1 MELKIAGKT
10 AFVATVGRALD
21 PDRPTI
27 LFVHGVGL
35 DHSVWPLPMRYFAR
49 HGRNVLAVDLPGHGR
64 SQGPPL
70 TTIEA
75 MGDWLLKVLDSAGI
89 EQSAFVGH
97 SMGSLVTLA
106 GVARHPV
113 RARALVLIGAS
124 APMPVHERLLAAAQA
139 NAHGAIDM
147 LNIWGHSQAGQIGGV
162 GAPGLWK
169 TGSALRL
176 WEQAAPGVIY
186 ADLKACNDYKEGP
199 THAAQ
204 IACPALVI
212 IGDRDIMT
220 PPSAGRKLASA
231 IAGARTVTIRNSG
244 HALLEEQPN
253 AVLDALTE
261 VL

>member
-1 MELKIAGKT
+1 MELKIDGKT
-10 AFVATVGRALD
+10 AFVATEGKVLD
-21 PDRPTI
+21 PDRASI
-27 LFVHGVGL
+27 LFVHGAGL
-35 DHSVWPLPMRYFAR
+35 DHTVWPLPMRYFAR

-64 SQGPPL
+64 SEGPPL
-70 TTIEA
+70 ETIEA
-75 MGDWLLKVLDSAGI
+75 MGDWLVAVLDAAGLA
-89 EQSAFVGH
+89 QAGFVGH

-106 GVARHPV
+106 GAGRHPA
-113 RARALVLIGAS
+113 RARALVLIGSS

-186 ADLKACNDYKEGP
+186 ADLKACNDYKEGAA
-199 THAAQ
+199 HAARVT
-204 IACPALVI
+204 CPTLVI

-231 IAGARTVTIRNSG
+231 IGGARTVIIRDSG

-253 AVLDALTE
+253 AVLDVLAE

>member
-1 MELKIAGKT
+1 MELKVDGKT
-10 AFVATVGRALD
+10 AFVAVEGKVLD
-21 PDRPTI
+21 RERTSI
-27 LFVHGVGL
+27 LFVHGAGL
-35 DHSVWPLPMRYFAR
+35 DHTVWPLPMRYFAR

-64 SQGPPL
+64 SEGPAL
-70 TTIEA
+70 ETIEA
-75 MGDWLLKVLDSAGI
+75 MGDWLVAVLDAAGLA
-89 EQSAFVGH
+89 QSAFVGH

-106 GVARHPV
+106 GAGRHPA
-113 RARALVLIGAS
+113 RARALVLIGSS
-124 APMPVHERLLAAAQA
+124 APMPVHERLLSAAHA

-147 LNIWGHSQAGQIGGV
+147 LNIWGHSLAGQIGGV

-199 THAAQ
+199 AHAAH
-204 IACPALVI
+204 IRCPTLVI

-231 IAGARTVTIRNSG
+231 IVGSRTVVIRDSG

-253 AVLDALTE
+253 AVLDALIE
-261 VL
+261 IL

>member
-1 MELKIAGKT
+1 MELKIDGKA
-10 AFVATVGRALD
+10 AFVATEGKALD
-21 PDRPTI
+21 QERGSI
-27 LFVHGVGL
+27 LFVHGAGL
-35 DHSVWPLPMRYFAR
+35 DHTVWPLPMRYFAR
-49 HGRNVLAVDLPGHGR
+49 HQRNVLGVDLPGHGR

-70 TTIEA
+70 ETIEA
-75 MGDWLLKVLDSAGI
+75 MGDWLVAVLDAVGLT
-89 EQSAFVGH
+89 QAAFVGH

-106 GVARHPV
+106 AVGRHPA

-124 APMPVHERLLAAAQA
+124 TPMAVHERLLSAAQV

-162 GAPGLWK
+162 GAPGLWN

-199 THAAQ
+199 AHAARVT
-204 IACPALVI
+204 CPTLVI
-212 IGDRDIMT
+212 IGNRDIMT

-231 IAGARTVTIRNSG
+231 IAGARTVVIRDSG
-244 HALLEEQPN
+244 HAMLDEQPN
-253 AVLDALTE
+253 AVLDALIE
-261 VL
+261 IL